1 MRIAR
6 NVFVTFFS
14 LSLIGFIIASAFK
27 NKGWEDGIFFL
38 HEKEEFNLEEGS
50 EAPFFVKALLFG
62 KDMDAYREK
71 GVSSWKLF
79 FENDGKRHE
88 IIIDNTKVLKETP
101 RYMAVFING
110 SISEACSFDRLIFE
124 KDAVTEEFEM
134 DYIIKTVSD
143 FEYTFSVIEENHDYG
158 KKYSVSLRRW
168 RIDQNETDEI
178 VVLPDVCDKKGIT
191 EVTIEL
197 ENDVHILK
205 PGEKFQIKEG
215 TRDFWIKWKEG
226 KNTGAFETG
235 TEFPFK
241 CKKQYVIFSY
251 LKNEFFFN
259 MEVEEIR
266 KLREGKKK

>member
-14 LSLIGFIIASAFK
+14 LSLIGYIIASAFK

-50 EAPFFVKALLFG
+50 EAPFFAKALLFG
-62 KDMDAYREK
+62 KEMDAYREK

-143 FEYTFSVIEENHDYG
+143 FEYTFYVDEKHHNYE
-158 KKYSVSLRRW
+158 KEYSVLSRRP
-168 RIDQNETDEI
+168 RVDQNEANEI
-178 VVLPDVCDKKGIT
+178 EVLPDVCDKKGIT

-241 CKKQYVIFSY
+241 CKKQYVIRSY
-251 LKNEFFFN
+251 LKNEFFN
-259 MEVEEIR
+259 MEAEEIR